1 MRGQA
6 FVTFPSVELA
16 HRALVCILQNAI
28 WCACVSA
35 ASHHVYYRKENSAG
49 PCSFFSAISYDVIA
63 WALNC
68 YKTYNAISGWFSNLN
83 NSS

>member
-28 WCACVSA
+28 WWACVSA
-35 ASHHVYYRKENSAG
+35 ASQPLHIEYFVSAG
-49 PCSFFSAISYDVIA
+49 PCYFLCAISYDVIV
-63 WALNC
+63 WALSR
-68 YKTYNAISGWFSNLN
+68 YKTYNAIPGW
-83 NSS
+83 